1 MLIKFKTHIEDLLLE
16 KVKSDKES
24 YKDILLLCW
33 IWNCRLY
40 KNFYFSFSK
49 VIAFIEDDDDYDGL
63 YKCVPLRSFG
73 EKIGSAWKE

>member
-1 MLIKFKTHIEDLLLE
+1 M
-16 KVKSDKES
+16 
-24 YKDILLLCW
+24 
-33 IWNCRLY
+33 
-40 KNFYFSFSK
+40 YFNFSK